1 MENIN
6 DNAALNNDVEKYR
19 NLAALSYVLMPL
31 AAVMLILDKDSNS
44 VRHHVNQVICLLLWF
59 MASSV
64 VMIIP
69 FLGWIAGVV
78 GMVAGYGL
86 FQEEIGAAQLGGALA
101 IFCGLF
107 LTTNSDRIAYW
118 VSGSTNSYARH
129 KR

>member
-31 AAVMLILDKDSNS
+31 AVVMLILDKNSNY
-44 VRHHVNQVICLLLWF
+44 VRHHVNQVICLRLWF

-69 FLGWIAGVV
+69 FLGWIAGVA
-78 GMVAGYGL
+78 GMVAGVVFMIMAIVRTCKREYY
-86 FQEEIGAAQLGGALA
+86 EIPWIGKVRFIPEA
-101 IFCGLF
+101 
-107 LTTNSDRIAYW
+107 
-118 VSGSTNSYARH
+118 
-129 KR
+129 

>member
-31 AAVMLILDKDSNS
+31 AAIMLILDKDSNY

-78 GMVAGYGL
+78 FMIMAIVRTCKREYY
-86 FQEEIGAAQLGGALA
+86 EIPWIGKVRFIPEA
-101 IFCGLF
+101 
-107 LTTNSDRIAYW
+107 
-118 VSGSTNSYARH
+118 
-129 KR
+129 

>member
-31 AAVMLILDKDSNS
+31 AAIMLILDKDSNY
-44 VRHHVNQVICLLLWF
+44 VRHHVSQVICLLLWF

-78 GMVAGYGL
+78 GMVAGVVFMIMAIVRTCKREYY
-86 FQEEIGAAQLGGALA
+86 EIPWIGKVRFIPEA
-101 IFCGLF
+101 
-107 LTTNSDRIAYW
+107 
-118 VSGSTNSYARH
+118 
-129 KR
+129 

>member
-1 MENIN
+1 M
-6 DNAALNNDVEKYR
+6 EKYR

-31 AAVMLILDKDSNS
+31 AAVMLILDKDSNY

-78 GMVAGYGL
+78 GMVAGVVFMIMAIVRTCKREYY
-86 FQEEIGAAQLGGALA
+86 EIPWIGSAW
-101 IFCGLF
+101 FK
-107 LTTNSDRIAYW
+107 IAGRA
-118 VSGSTNSYARH
+118 V
-129 KR
+129 